1 MSANSVWRAMS
12 QLIRCERQPVRKL
25 SHEAPNSLQALA
37 SSAWGPPNRGKAKN
51 NNSFKRI
58 MIFSFKKAHPTGENT
73 KENVFQ
79 TNNNFFFQK
88 GPPNRGKRKKKISLA
103 PNSLR
108 ALASSV
114 WRAVSQLILWFKYHL
129 LIHFRHHQELLT
141 IFHILETTATDTTA
155 TVPVRVRSR

>member
-1 MSANSVWRAMS
+1 MYYLPTEKKKGNSPQRKKKHNTKTTIIFSFAASVSEQCVTSHEPANSLRAS
-12 QLIRCERQPVRKL
+12 ACE
-25 SHEAPNSLQALA
+25 EAEP
-37 SSAWGPPNRGKAKN
+37 WGPPN
-51 NNSFKRI
+51 
-58 MIFSFKKAHPTGENT
+58 AHPTGENT

-155 TVPVRVRSR
+155 TVPVRFRSR